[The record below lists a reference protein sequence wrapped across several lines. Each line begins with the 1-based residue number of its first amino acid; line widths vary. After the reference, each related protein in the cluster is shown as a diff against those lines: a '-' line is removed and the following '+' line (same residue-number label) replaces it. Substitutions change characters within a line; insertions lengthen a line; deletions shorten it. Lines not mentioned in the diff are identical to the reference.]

1 MIRYRRLIRMEN
13 IEIFKVFK
21 NRISMGYLI
30 IEDLRR
36 NLNDAEKQLLPFRIM
51 DEEELAEYKNLIKIY
66 ILSDEELIEEDR
78 SIIEEFA
85 MDLVDLKDGCLY
97 ILESYVDEQLFIE
110 TPLDLRVKDYQK
122 MLKLVHSTYDISKLD
137 LRKTIYL
144 SQE

>member
-1 MIRYRRLIRMEN
+1 MIHYRRLIRMEN
-13 IEIFKVFK
+13 IEIF
-21 NRISMGYLI
+21 RIVKSSVSMGYLI

-66 ILSDEELIEEDR
+66 ILSDEELTEEDR
-78 SIIEEFA
+78 SIFEEFA

-110 TPLDLRVKDYQK
+110 TSLDLRVEDYQK
-122 MLKLVHSTYDISKLD
+122 ILHLVHSSYDISKLD
-137 LRKTIYL
+137 LRKTMYL

>member
-1 MIRYRRLIRMEN
+1 MEN

-51 DEEELAEYKNLIKIY
+51 DKEELAEYKNLIKIY

-110 TPLDLRVKDYQK
+110 TPLDLRV
-122 MLKLVHSTYDISKLD
+122 
-137 LRKTIYL
+137 
-144 SQE
+144 